1 MRNGG
6 GVGVLD
12 RLKNRWAAFAH
23 DLLMIPIAWMGSYA
37 LRFNFE
43 SFPADYWREAL
54 LLLPL
59 VMILQGVM
67 FWYFGLY
74 RGIWR
79 FASLPDLVRI
89 LNAVAVGV
97 VVTAI
102 VIFVATRLEGIPRSV
117 FVLDGIL
124 LMLLLG
130 GPRLLYRWTKDR
142 HLYRV
147 EGQRALVVGA
157 GGAGEILIRDMLRDL
172 SSPYHPIVLVD
183 DNAHIVGKEMHGL
196 RVAGKCSDI
205 PKVVLDYEI
214 DIIVIAL
221 PSASSQEI
229 RRVVEICENTGLPFR
244 MLPRVQVAGGGRVS
258 LQDVRAVRIEDLLGR
273 DPVQLDWQAIAH
285 AIHGKTVFITGA
297 GGSIGAELCRQIARL
312 GPVRLVAYEQSE
324 YNLYEIE
331 MELQRTFPALPLIPL
346 LGDVCD
352 RVAVEAALRIYQPQ
366 VVFHS
371 AAYKHVPILEGQARS
386 AVTNNILGT
395 HALATL
401 ADRHGCET
409 FVLISSD
416 KAVNPANIM
425 GVTKRVAEMVCQDLG
440 RRSKTRFIT
449 VRFGNVLGSSG
460 SVIPLFQQQIAR
472 GGPVTVT
479 HPDVQRYFMT
489 IPEACQLILQAGAI
503 GKGGEV
509 LVLDMGE
516 PVKIAYLAEQLI
528 RLAGKKPGIDI
539 EIVYSGLR
547 PGEKLS
553 EELVHDAEP
562 LAITRHP
569 KIFFANCRPV
579 DTGVLAS
586 ALTALEKAADD
597 YDDAQLR
604 EVLASLVPEAIATS
618 SAPGQKQ
625 GATIY
630 PWKAAV
636 RELRE
641 RA

>member
-1 MRNGG
+1 MN
-6 GVGVLD
+6 VLD
-12 RLKNRWAAFAH
+12 KLRNRWAAFAH
-23 DLLMIPIAWMGSYA
+23 DLLMIPIAWLSSYW
-37 LRFNFE
+37 LRFNLE
-43 SFPADYWREAL
+43 SFPDSYWGEAL
-54 LLLPL
+54 YLLPV
-59 VMILQGVM
+59 VMIFQGGM

-89 LNAVAVGV
+89 LNAVVVGIT
-97 VVTAI
+97 VTAL
-102 VIFVATRLEGIPRSV
+102 VIFLATRLEGAPRSV

-130 GPRLLYRWTKDR
+130 GPRLLYRWAKDR
-142 HLYRV
+142 HLYHV

-172 SSPYHPIVLVD
+172 SSPYHPVALVD
-183 DNAHIVGKEMHGL
+183 DNIGKVGKEIHGL
-196 RVAGKCSDI
+196 RVAGKCHDI
-205 PKVVLDYEI
+205 PAVVSNYEI

-229 RRVVEICENTGLPFR
+229 RRVVEICERTGLPFR
-244 MLPRVQVAGGGRVS
+244 MLPRVQVTGGGQVS
-258 LQDVRAVRIEDLLGR
+258 LHDVRDVNIEDLLGR
-273 DPVQLDWQAIAH
+273 DTVQLDWQAIAQ

-312 GPVRLVAYEQSE
+312 GPARLVAYEQSE
-324 YNLYEIE
+324 FNLYEIE
-331 MELQRTFPALPLIPL
+331 MELLRNFPTLPFIPV

-352 RVAVEAALRIYQPQ
+352 SVGVEAALRSYQPH

-386 AVTNNILGT
+386 AVMNNILGT

-425 GVTKRVAEMVCQDLG
+425 GVTKRVAEMVCQDLSK
-440 RRSKTRFIT
+440 RSKTRFIT

-460 SVIPLFQQQIAR
+460 SVIPLFQQQIER

-528 RLAGKKPGIDI
+528 RLAGKKPGEDI
-539 EIVYSGLR
+539 EIVYTGLR

-562 LAITRHP
+562 LATTRHP

-579 DTGVLAS
+579 DAGILAR
-586 ALTALEKAADD
+586 ALIALQTAAGEC
-597 YDDAQLR
+597 DDAQLR
-604 EVLASLVPEAIATS
+604 MLLRSLVPEAIAAG
-618 SAPGQKQ
+618 SASEPK

-630 PWKAAV
+630 PWKLASREV
-636 RELRE
+636 R
-641 RA
+641 A

>member
-1 MRNGG
+1 
-6 GVGVLD
+6 
-12 RLKNRWAAFAH
+12 
-23 DLLMIPIAWMGSYA
+23 MIPIAWLASYW
-37 LRFNFE
+37 LRFNLE
-43 SFPADYWREAL
+43 SFPDTHWWEAVY
-54 LLLPL
+54 LLPV
-59 VMILQGVM
+59 VMILQGGM

-89 LNAVAVGV
+89 LKA
-97 VVTAI
+97 VTAGI
-102 VIFVATRLEGIPRSV
+102 ALTAVIIFLATRLEGAPRSV

-124 LMLLLG
+124 LMMLLG
-130 GPRLLYRWTKDR
+130 GPRLLYRWAKDR

-147 EGQRALVVGA
+147 EGQRALIVGA

-172 SSPYHPIVLVD
+172 SSPYHPIALVD
-183 DNAHIVGKEMHGL
+183 DNAGKVGKEIHGL
-196 RVAGKCSDI
+196 RVVGKCGDI
-205 PKVVLDYEI
+205 PAVVSDYEI

-221 PSASSQEI
+221 PSASTQEI
-229 RRVVEICENTGLPFR
+229 RRVVEICESTGLPFR
-244 MLPRVQVAGGGRVS
+244 MLPRVQVAGGGQVS
-258 LQDVRAVRIEDLLGR
+258 LHDVRAVHIEDLLGR
-273 DPVQLDWQAIAH
+273 DPVQLDWQSIAQS
-285 AIHGKTVFITGA
+285 IHGKTVFITGA

-312 GPVRLVAYEQSE
+312 GPMRLVAYEQCE
-324 YNLYEIE
+324 FNLYEIE
-331 MELQRTFPALPLIPL
+331 KELQRNFPTLPLIPL

-352 RVAVEAALRIYQPQ
+352 TVAVESALRLYQPQ

-386 AVTNNILGT
+386 AVMNNILGT
-395 HALATL
+395 HALASL
-401 ADRHGCET
+401 ADRYGCET

-460 SVIPLFQQQIAR
+460 SVIPLFQQQIER

-479 HPDVQRYFMT
+479 HPEVQRYFMT

-516 PVKIAYLAEQLI
+516 PVKISYLAEQLI
-528 RLAGKKPGIDI
+528 RLAGKKPGEDI
-539 EIVYSGLR
+539 EIVYTGLR
-547 PGEKLS
+547 PGEKLT

-562 LAITRHP
+562 LATTRHP

-579 DTGVLAS
+579 DAEVLVD
-586 ALTALEKAADD
+586 ALTNLQKAASECDN
-597 YDDAQLR
+597 ARLR
-604 EVLASLVPEAIATS
+604 ELLTSLVPEAIAAGNS
-618 SAPGQKQ
+618 SEQKQ

-630 PWKAAV
+630 PWKPAGREV
-636 RELRE
+636 R
-641 RA
+641 A

>member
-1 MRNGG
+1 
-6 GVGVLD
+6 
-12 RLKNRWAAFAH
+12 
-23 DLLMIPIAWMGSYA
+23 MIPIAWLGSYW
-37 LRFNFE
+37 LRFNLE
-43 SFPADYWREAL
+43 SFPDSYWREAVY
-54 LLLPL
+54 LLPV

-67 FWYFGLY
+67 FWHFGLY

-89 LNAVAVGV
+89 LKAVTVGIA
-97 VVTAI
+97 VTAI
-102 VIFVATRLEGIPRSV
+102 IIFLATRLEGAPHSV

-130 GPRLLYRWTKDR
+130 GPRLLYRWAKDR
-142 HLYRV
+142 HLYRI

-172 SSPYHPIVLVD
+172 SSPYHPIALVD
-183 DNAHIVGKEMHGL
+183 DNAGKVGKEIHGL

-205 PKVVLDYEI
+205 PAVVLAYEI

-229 RRVVEICENTGLPFR
+229 RRVVEICESTGLPFR
-244 MLPRVQVAGGGRVS
+244 MLPRVQVTGGGQVS
-258 LQDVRAVRIEDLLGR
+258 LHDVRDVHIEDLLGR
-273 DPVQLDWQAIAH
+273 DPVQLDWQSIAH

-324 YNLYEIE
+324 FNLYEIG
-331 MELQRTFPALPLIPL
+331 MELQRNFPTLPLIPL

-352 RVAVEAALRIYQPQ
+352 SVAVEAALRTYQPQ

-401 ADRHGCET
+401 ADCHGCET

-460 SVIPLFQQQIAR
+460 SVIPLFQQQIER

-516 PVKIAYLAEQLI
+516 PVKISYLAEQLI
-528 RLAGKKPGIDI
+528 RLAGKKPGEDI
-539 EIVYSGLR
+539 EIVYTGLR

-562 LAITRHP
+562 LATTRHP

-579 DTGVLAS
+579 DADILAR
-586 ALTALEKAADD
+586 ALIALQTAAGEC
-597 YDDAQLR
+597 DDAQLR
-604 EVLASLVPEAIATS
+604 MLLRSLVPEAIAAG
-618 SAPGQKQ
+618 SASEPKL

-630 PWKAAV
+630 PWKSASREV
-636 RELRE
+636 R
-641 RA
+641 A

>member
-1 MRNGG
+1 M
-6 GVGVLD
+6 LD
-12 RLKNRWAAFAH
+12 RLRNRWAAFAH
-23 DLLMIPIAWMGSYA
+23 DLLMIPIAWLGSYW
-37 LRFNFE
+37 LRFNLE
-43 SFPADYWREAL
+43 SFPDSHWWEAVY
-54 LLLPL
+54 LLPL
-59 VMILQGVM
+59 VMVLQGGM

-79 FASLPDLVRI
+79 FASLPDLIRI
-89 LNAVAVGV
+89 LKAVAVGIA
-97 VVTAI
+97 VTA
-102 VIFVATRLEGIPRSV
+102 VIIFLATRLEGAPRSV
-117 FVLDGIL
+117 FILDGIL

-172 SSPYHPIVLVD
+172 TSPYHPTVLVD
-183 DNAHIVGKEMHGL
+183 DNAGKVGKEIHGL
-196 RVAGKCSDI
+196 RVVGKCSDI
-205 PKVVLDYEI
+205 PKVVLDYKI

-221 PSASSQEI
+221 PSASTQEI

-244 MLPRVQVAGGGRVS
+244 MLPRVQVTGGGQVS
-258 LQDVRAVRIEDLLGR
+258 LHDVRDVHIEDLLGR
-273 DPVQLDWQAIAH
+273 DPVQLDWQSIAH

-324 YNLYEIE
+324 FNLYEIE
-331 MELQRTFPALPLIPL
+331 MELRRNFPTLPLIPL

-352 RVAVEAALRIYQPQ
+352 SMGVEAALRSYQPQ

-371 AAYKHVPILEGQARS
+371 AAYKHVPILESQVRS
-386 AVTNNILGT
+386 AVMNNILGT
-395 HALATL
+395 YALASL
-401 ADRHGCET
+401 ADRYHCET

-425 GVTKRVAEMVCQDLG
+425 GMTKRVAEMVCQDLG

-460 SVIPLFQQQIAR
+460 SVIPLFQKQIER
-472 GGPVTVT
+472 GGPITVT

-516 PVKIAYLAEQLI
+516 PVKISYLAEQLI
-528 RLAGKKPGIDI
+528 RLAGKKPGVDI

-562 LAITRHP
+562 LATTRHQ
-569 KIFFANCRPV
+569 KIFFAHCRAV
-579 DTGVLAS
+579 DTDVLAS
-586 ALTALEKAADD
+586 AMIELQKATAE
-597 YDDAQLR
+597 YDDVQLR
-604 EVLASLVPEAIATS
+604 MLLASLVPEGSAMGIATE
-618 SAPGQKQ
+618 PKQ

-630 PWKAAV
+630 PWNQV
-636 RELRE
+636 TRETRE